1 MRRRPPAHGGEV
13 GAGSAKTMTKILIVD
28 DDPHIRQLV
37 RVFLQ
42 REGLATVEAA
52 DGVEALATLETAT
65 VDLVILDLMMPN
77 MDGWELCRRLRAAA
91 DVPLLMLTARGE
103 TTDKVQGFQLGTDD
117 YLVKPFEPVEL
128 VIRVKALLKRYRI
141 AISQTVQVGEL
152 SMNHKTFEVNAA
164 GEVITLPLKEFELLF
179 KLASY
184 PGKTFSR
191 DQLIEDIWGYNFAGN
206 ERTLDVHINRLRE
219 RFPEERHSFKI
230 RTMRGLGYRL
240 EVQK

>member
-1 MRRRPPAHGGEV
+1 MSKV
-13 GAGSAKTMTKILIVD
+13 LLVD
-28 DDPHIRQLV
+28 DDPHIRELAK
-37 RVFLQ
+37 VFLQ
-42 REGLATVEAA
+42 KEGLDVYEANN
-52 DGVEALATLETAT
+52 GVEALALLENTT
-65 VDLVILDLMMPN
+65 VDLAILDIMMPGMN
-77 MDGWELCRRLRAAA
+77 GWDLTRELRAFY
-91 DVPLLMLTARGE
+91 DFPILMLTAKGE

-152 SMNHKTFEVNAA
+152 VMNHKTFEVNAA
-164 GEVITLPLKEFELLF
+164 GENVTLPLKEFELLF

-191 DQLIEDIWGYNFAGN
+191 DQLIEDIWGYNFEGN

-219 RFPEERHSFKI
+219 RFPEDRFSFRI
-230 RTMRGLGYRL
+230 TTIRGLGYRV
-240 EVQK
+240 EVAKK